1 MKNKVLVKLRV
12 PEIDKE
18 FDIYLSVNKK
28 IGNIILLLNKAI
40 NEMTEDQFKIS
51 NNNVL
56 YNSFTGEKY
65 DVDKLLIDTDIRNG
79 SELVLLS

>member
-18 FDIYLSVNKK
+18 YDIYLSINKK

-40 NEMTEDQFKIS
+40 NEMTEGEFELSKT
-51 NNNVL
+51 NVL
-56 YNSFTGEKY
+56 YNSFTGESY
-65 DVDKLLIDTDIRNG
+65 DIDKLLIDTDIRNG
-79 SELVLLS
+79 SELILLS